1 MRNPG
6 RILLAAVVTVTLAHS
21 AVAQEAGGEVAAAQ
35 PLAGRARLK
44 ITADAAAVAAAAT
57 VPVAERQHRI
67 EVRVT
72 RSDDGSVLTGPVTI
86 KGVPAVASADVGD
99 VDWQVSESTV
109 SGTVRHSATA
119 ATTFQGTLNAEG
131 ASGTFTLPNGARGEW
146 AWDGP
151 LPK

>member
-6 RILLAAVVTVTLAHS
+6 TILLAAVVTVTLAHG
-21 AVAQEAGGEVAAAQ
+21 ALAQEAGGELAATQ
-35 PLAGRARLK
+35 PLAGRARLA
-44 ITADAAAVAAAAT
+44 ISAEAADAALAE
-57 VPVAERQHRI
+57 VPVAERRHRI
-67 EVRVT
+67 TVSVRRTEDNTVI
-72 RSDDGSVLTGPVTI
+72 TGPVTI
-86 KGVPAVASADVGD
+86 TGVPAVASADVGE

-119 ATTFQGTLNAEG
+119 ATTFEGTLTAEG
-131 ASGTFTLPNGARGEW
+131 ASGTFTLPTGARGEW